1 MPVNTWTERDTE
13 RAQQCWVEYQ
23 RQHDVSERIGQTAGV
38 DPVSGRVW
46 FGTSAK
52 EIVAEMEAEGVTAPL
67 YFVRVGAGH
76 YLRKGRY
83 R

>member
-1 MPVNTWTERDTE
+1 MSGHKHTDLDTD
-13 RAQQCWVEYQ
+13 RARQCWAQYQ
-23 RQHDVSERIGQTAGV
+23 RQHDVSDRLGQTAGI

-46 FGTSAK
+46 FGASARD
-52 EIVAEMEAEGVTAPL
+52 IVTQMEAEDAAAPL
-67 YFVRVGAGH
+67 YFVRVGSDF

>member
-13 RAQQCWVEYQ
+13 RAQQCWAEYQ

-46 FGTSAK
+46 FGTSAQ

-67 YFVRVGAGH
+67 YFVRVGTDH